1 MKKKVIFLVA
11 GPGKK
16 SEKNVLAFKILLQ
29 NYKYYYKDYGWNAKI
44 VLSITSKFI
53 LFNYR
58 FR

>member
-44 VLSITSKFI
+44 VLSVT
-53 LFNYR
+53 
-58 FR
+58 